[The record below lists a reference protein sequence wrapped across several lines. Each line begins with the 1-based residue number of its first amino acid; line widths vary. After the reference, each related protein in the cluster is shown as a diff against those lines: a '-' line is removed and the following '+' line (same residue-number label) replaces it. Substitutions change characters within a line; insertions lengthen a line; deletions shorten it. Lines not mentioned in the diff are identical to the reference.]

1 MQLIWQW
8 QMLISTEFIIYS
20 RLLMTTYKVA
30 CLLLDRH
37 VGELFVEI
45 GEILVDQVLE
55 FLAIDHIDLTAHLNH
70 LVASLLKILIFL
82 VIIERGIAFPVLS
95 HASLGR
101 PSHTPM
107 GSCPLSYGVSL
118 KSS

>member
-1 MQLIWQW
+1 
-8 QMLISTEFIIYS
+8 
-20 RLLMTTYKVA
+20 MTTYKVA

-55 FLAIDHIDLTAHLNH
+55 FLAIDHIYLTAHLYH
-70 LVASLLKILIFL
+70 LVAALFKILIIL
-82 VIIERGIAFPVLS
+82 VIIERGIGVPVLS
-95 HASLGR
+95 QASLGR

-118 KSS
+118 KSSKIFLVA